1 MKRSV
6 TGRATIVLLVCSL
19 LYVSA
24 FGVDVKQVITN
35 ARGSYYALQTEGLK
49 TFQCNVEPDWQKF
62 LTIVNQKPVAADDP
76 KLKLF
81 KDLRFSVTIDEHGES
96 TITPFM
102 ANGGNVDPSL
112 SQMIEAL
119 KQMLSGFYQTW
130 TAMVLTNPFPEAY
143 GEMTLKQEG
152 DNFRLLGKDG
162 GSDVEILL
170 NKEYA
175 IIEMKVT
182 SPGSKV
188 IMFPK
193 FTKTEKGLLLADIDS
208 DINDG
213 QQKVHL
219 GITYQNVQGLSLPDH
234 ASFKVILPDQV
245 VAVEV
250 AFSKYQ
256 VTKQ

>member
-1 MKRSV
+1 MKNSV
-6 TGRATIVLLVCSL
+6 TGRATLVLLLCSL
-19 LYVSA
+19 LHLPA
-24 FGVDVKQVITN
+24 FAADVKQVITN
-35 ARGSYYALQTEGLK
+35 ARGSYYALQSQGLK
-49 TFQCNVEPDWQKF
+49 TFQCNAEPDWQKF
-62 LTIVNQKPVAADDP
+62 LAVVNHKPVPADDP
-76 KLKLF
+76 KLKQL
-81 KDLRFSVTIDEHGES
+81 KDLRFAVAINERGES

-102 ANGGNVDPSL
+102 ANGGSIDPSL
-112 SQMIEAL
+112 NEMIDGF

-143 GEMTLKQEG
+143 GDLTLRQEG
-152 DNFRLLGKDG
+152 DNVRLLGKDG
-162 GSDVEILL
+162 SSDVEILL
-170 NKEYA
+170 NKDYA
-175 IIEMKVT
+175 ITEMRVM

-193 FTKTEKGLLLADIDS
+193 FSKTEKGFLLTDVDS

-213 QQKVHL
+213 QQKVQL
-219 GITYQNVQGLSLPDH
+219 GITYQNIQGLNLPDH
-234 ASFKVILPDQV
+234 ASFKVTLPDQV

>member
-1 MKRSV
+1 MKNSLV
-6 TGRATIVLLVCSL
+6 GRATIVLVVCSL
-19 LYVSA
+19 LHVTA
-24 FGVDVKQVITN
+24 FAADVKQVITT
-35 ARGSYYALQTEGLK
+35 ARGSYYALHSQGLK
-49 TFQCNVEPDWQKF
+49 TFQCSVEPDWQKF

-76 KLKLF
+76 KLKMF
-81 KDLRFSVTIDEHGES
+81 KDLRFSVAIDERGES
-96 TITPFM
+96 TISPFM

-112 SQMIEAL
+112 NQMIDAL

-170 NKEYA
+170 NKDYA
-175 IIEMKVT
+175 IIEMRVA

-193 FTKTEKGLLLADIDS
+193 FTKTAYGLLLADIDS

-219 GITYQNVQGLSLPDH
+219 GITYQNVQGFSLPDH
-234 ASFKVILPDQV
+234 ASFKVTLPDQV